1 LGSALAARRGEF
13 AAALHADFAKP
24 ATEVEITEV
33 QPVLREIRY
42 VRRRLRHWAR
52 PERVPTPA
60 LLIGTQSE
68 IRREPKGVVLVL
80 APWNYP
86 VYLALMPVVA
96 ALAAGNRVVLKP
108 SERVPHTSAALVR
121 LAESSIDATDLSV
134 VQGDAE
140 FASRLLDLPFD
151 HIFFTGSARTARK
164 ILARAADRL
173 IPVTLELGGKSPA
186 ILDPTASVTDAA
198 ERIVWGKF
206 LNAGQTCVA
215 PDYVW
220 VPESVLPAFLEAAR
234 TTLVRFYGTDD
245 AAHAGCA
252 DYCGLVDEAAQQ
264 RLVQLLDDAVRRGA
278 RIETGGATRNGR
290 LAPTILSRVPHD
302 AGLTREEIFGP
313 ILPVLAYRD
322 LDDVL
327 RSISAQGKP
336 LALYLFSEDRHWI
349 ERVLSGTQSGGV
361 VVNNV
366 VVHLGNPYLPFGG
379 IGDSGMGQYHGRFGF
394 DTFSHHRAV
403 LRQGSPYLLRLFHPP
418 YGRRTERVL
427 RFVDR
432 LLS

>member
-1 LGSALAARRGEF
+1 M
-13 AAALHADFAKP
+13 HADFAKP
-24 ATEVEITEV
+24 RAEVEITEL

-42 VRRRLRHWAR
+42 VRSQLRRWAE
-52 PERVPTPA
+52 PEPVPTPA
-60 LLIGTQSE
+60 LLLGTRSE
-68 IRREPKGVVLVL
+68 IRREPRGVVLVL

-108 SERVPHTSAALVR
+108 SERVPHTSAALAR
-121 LAESSIDATDLSV
+121 LADAAIDPVDFAV

-140 FASRLLDLPFD
+140 FASSLLDLPFD
-151 HIFFTGSARTARK
+151 HVFFTGSARTARE

-186 ILDPTASVTDAA
+186 ILDTTVSVTDAA

-220 VPESVLPAFLEAAR
+220 VPETVLPAFLDAAR
-234 TTLVRFYGTDD
+234 ATLTRFYGKDD
-245 AAHAGCA
+245 SARTRSA
-252 DYCGLVDEAAQQ
+252 DYCGLVDAAAGQ
-264 RLVQLLDDAVRRGA
+264 RLARLLDDAVRRGA
-278 RIETGGATRNGR
+278 RVETGGTMDNGR
-290 LAPTILSRVPHD
+290 LAPTILSRVPPD
-302 AGLTREEIFGP
+302 AVVMEEEIFGP
-313 ILPVLAYRD
+313 ILPVLAYRNV
-322 LDDVL
+322 DDVV
-327 RSISAQGKP
+327 RAISDRGKP
-336 LALYLFSEDRHWI
+336 LALYLFSENRRFIDRL
-349 ERVLSGTQSGGV
+349 LSGTQSGGV

-379 IGDSGMGQYHGRFGF
+379 IGESGMGQYHGRFGF
-394 DTFSHHRAV
+394 DAFSHPRAV